1 MNTMHILLHCICIT
15 YILSNSWLSISSQIA
30 KQILVQIN
38 DIEDMDNEAKNEI
51 FENAASFSRK
61 VTFINYK
68 LSLSI
73 VNCHNMYV

>member
-1 MNTMHILLHCICIT
+1 
-15 YILSNSWLSISSQIA
+15 
-30 KQILVQIN
+30 
-38 DIEDMDNEAKNEI
+38 MDKEAKNEI